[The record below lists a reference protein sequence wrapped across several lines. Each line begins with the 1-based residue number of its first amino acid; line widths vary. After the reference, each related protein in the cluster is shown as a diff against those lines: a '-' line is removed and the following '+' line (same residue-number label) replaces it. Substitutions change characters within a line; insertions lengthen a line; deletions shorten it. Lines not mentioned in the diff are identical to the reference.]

1 MAGLFCAIEIG
12 AAMVSA
18 LLVGTVV
25 GFAVLLA
32 VTS

>member
-1 MAGLFCAIEIG
+1 MAGLFCVIEIG
-12 AAMVSA
+12 AAMASA
-18 LLVGTVV
+18 LLVGGVV